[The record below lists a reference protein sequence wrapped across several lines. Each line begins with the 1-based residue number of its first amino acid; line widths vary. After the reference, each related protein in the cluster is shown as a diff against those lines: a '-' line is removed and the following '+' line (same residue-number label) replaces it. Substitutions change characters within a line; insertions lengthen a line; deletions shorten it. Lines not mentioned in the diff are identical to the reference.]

1 MVESSWVIA
10 ITRRIRRSYIY
21 RGRTKSP
28 LRCFFSGTNQW
39 GWRAGGGRLMS
50 RKSSTRSDSA
60 ISTSSPTAASYC
72 DNAIMRIRDLHISES
87 AAQESINNS
96 GRSAQRERR
105 GFLVRRVTRMEDLRR
120 IQRFPFS
127 LPSILFPP
135 SSDSFSS
142 LSHFFFSFFLG
153 NLLSHFVF
161 RHKCMA
167 TRNGNWLNTS
177 RRSSRGRRR
186 KKPVQQF
193 C

>member
-1 MVESSWVIA
+1 MNLLPTNRRPEDSNRFEDPVVESSWVTA
-10 ITRRIRRSYIY
+10 ITRLIRRSYIY
-21 RGRTKSP
+21 RDHTKSLP
-28 LRCFFSGTNQW
+28 RCFFSGTNQW

-127 LPSILFPP
+127 LPPVLFPP
-135 SSDSFSS
+135 LS
-142 LSHFFFSFFLG
+142 LVFLRRLFFREPPLA
-153 NLLSHFVF
+153 L
-161 RHKCMA
+161 CIQA
-167 TRNGNWLNTS
+167 
-177 RRSSRGRRR
+177 
-186 KKPVQQF
+186 
-193 C
+193 

>member
-1 MVESSWVIA
+1 
-10 ITRRIRRSYIY
+10 
-21 RGRTKSP
+21 
-28 LRCFFSGTNQW
+28 
-39 GWRAGGGRLMS
+39 MS

-127 LPSILFPP
+127 LSSILFPP
-135 SSDSFSS
+135 SFDSSFLHCLTSS
-142 LSHFFFSFFLG
+142 LFLFFLSFFLSFFFFLG

-161 RHKCMA
+161 KHKCMA
-167 TRNGNWLNTS
+167 LRNGNWLNTF
-177 RRSSRGRRR
+177 R
-186 KKPVQQF
+186 
-193 C
+193 